1 MAFRVAPVTGG
12 QAEMDGHKL
21 EVAYAK
27 IKIRQL
33 VDKENAAIG
42 ANPLSNS
49 MVGGFGGSTGMS
61 NGAGGGGGSVG
72 STFGNPK
79 HESVFKM
86 LQACSREEG
95 LHRDEVV
102 KGLNGRLTKKE
113 VDDALAYLSDEGATV
128 AVSHALSGIFFM
140 KLFIFPRRPHLC
152 YNGRGPLQNDRRLNT
167 NTAKLSLCRSIF
179 PKTYLCST
187 LFEKYAWL
195 KI

>member
-102 KGLNGRLTKKE
+102 KGLNLLKGSPRKRLTKNFMYNKITYKIPQNLCI
-113 VDDALAYLSDEGATV
+113 AIAKSQ
-128 AVSHALSGIFFM
+128 HAI
-140 KLFIFPRRPHLC
+140 K
-152 YNGRGPLQNDRRLNT
+152 
-167 NTAKLSLCRSIF
+167 
-179 PKTYLCST
+179 
-187 LFEKYAWL
+187 
-195 KI
+195 

>member
-61 NGAGGGGGSVG
+61 NGAGGGGGSGVG

-86 LQACSREEG
+86 LQACSRDEG

-113 VDDALAYLSDEGATV
+113 VDDALAYLSDEGMT
-128 AVSHALSGIFFM
+128 VSHALSIRHIFHDTFYLSPQATSM
-140 KLFIFPRRPHLC
+140 LPWTR
-152 YNGRGPLQNDRRLNT
+152 NT
-167 NTAKLSLCRSIF
+167 SKRQT
-179 PKTYLCST
+179 TEY
-187 LFEKYAWL
+187 EY
-195 KI
+195 